1 MKKAVFALVV
11 LVCIGL
17 IGPKLVGGIIE
28 EKYQDISSR
37 LNENPSIEITEHSF
51 TSDWFLGQ
59 AVSKVKF
66 KDVELDNVSI
76 IVTEQLNFGPFIF
89 ADNEFTFALAK
100 SVADIDV
107 EVTNLD
113 ETEKKE
119 IAALTKQLNEKLSI
133 SSVINYRFNYTT
145 HLTLDAFEF
154 EQDGSQIN
162 SGLLESEFTLS
173 DEKYLEGY
181 MNWSGLEFKGPDVS
195 VQVSPLTTIF
205 TQEVISGD
213 YYAGNAIAAG
223 DFSMQLSNI
232 IANDNNGNELLNIE
246 NLSLIVDTAI
256 EQDLMNVQLKYAADS
271 FKGAG
276 QELNKLNLDIALNKL
291 DPQVLIE
298 LNELGIK
305 MQQDPEKI
313 EHFSQQLILTAT
325 KLLAKDPEININD
338 LSVETTDGVIKSDL
352 KLTIDHTLYD
362 QANPMSIIAA
372 LKADAKG
379 VAPLPFFQKLGLA
392 GMIDMYVDQGFIIK
406 EADKLSFDAQFI
418 QGKLTVNGNLMGM

>member
-11 LVCIGL
+11 LVCVGL
-17 IGPKLVGGIIE
+17 IGPKVVGGIVE
-28 EKYQDISSR
+28 EKYEDITRR
-37 LNENPSIEITEHSF
+37 LTENPSLEITEHSF
-51 TSDWFLGQ
+51 TSDWFSGQ
-59 AVSKVKF
+59 AVSKVSF
-66 KDVELDNVSI
+66 KGVELDNVYI
-76 IVTEQLNFGPFIF
+76 IFTEQLSFGPFIF

-100 SVADIDV
+100 SVVAIDV

-113 ETEKKE
+113 ETKKKE
-119 IAALTKQLNEKLSI
+119 IAALTQQLNEKLSI

-145 HLTLDAFEF
+145 HLTLDAIEF

-181 MNWSGLEFKGPDVS
+181 MNWSGLEFKGPDMS
-195 VQVSPLTTIF
+195 VQVAPLTTLF

-246 NLSLIVDTAI
+246 NLSFIVDTAI

-276 QELNKLNLDIALNKL
+276 QELNKLNLDIAINKL

-313 EHFSQQLILTAT
+313 EHFSQQLTMTAT

-372 LKADAKG
+372 IKADTKG
-379 VAPLPFFQKLGLA
+379 AAPLSFFQKLGLA
-392 GMIDMYVDQGFIIK
+392 GMIDMYIEQGFIIK
-406 EADKLSFDAQFI
+406 EADKLSFDAQFV
-418 QGKLTVNGNLMGM
+418 QGQLTVNGNVITM